1 MPKKI
6 FFKPGLLLLALVMV
20 LPLAACKKSYVN
32 NFNDVSVAAS
42 SGSLTKDKVKGVILA
57 SCANRG
63 WVAREIE
70 PGLISATITA
80 KKHSAQV
87 EIPYTGARYSIIYKN
102 SVNLSYNPQNQSIH
116 SRYNRWVNNLK
127 HDIDVG
133 LARL

>member
-1 MPKKI
+1 MPKSN
-6 FFKPGLLLLALVMV
+6 FFKPWIPLLALVLV

-32 NFNDVSVAAS
+32 NFSDVPVVAS
-42 SGSLTKDKVKGVILA
+42 RGSLTKDKVKAVILTA
-57 SCANRG
+57 CVTRG

-87 EIPYTGARYSIIYKN
+87 EIPYTATRYSIIYKN

-116 SRYNRWVNNLK
+116 SRYNRWVSNLK
-127 HDIDVG
+127 RDIDVG